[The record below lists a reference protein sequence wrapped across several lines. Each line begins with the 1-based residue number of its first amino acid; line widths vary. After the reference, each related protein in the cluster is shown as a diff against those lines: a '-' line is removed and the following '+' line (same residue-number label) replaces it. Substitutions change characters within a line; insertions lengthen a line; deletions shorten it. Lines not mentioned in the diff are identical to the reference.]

1 MNNEAPQ
8 AMSQRVGHYHTLNV
22 LLFNA
27 ERRKTSEF
35 ACARAHGGASA
46 ASALVLPEGACFGSL
61 PPPHKYI
68 QVFCIQ
74 RGLWI
79 IPIEI
84 IDCLSTG
91 VAE

>member
-1 MNNEAPQ
+1 VDE
-8 AMSQRVGHYHTLNV
+8 RVWAKTTLISLDEV
-22 LLFNA
+22 SFLSLLHAYF
-27 ERRKTSEF
+27 
-35 ACARAHGGASA
+35 
-46 ASALVLPEGACFGSL
+46 
-61 PPPHKYI
+61 